1 MNNNDGRNRFVLRN
15 LIKEWTKNN
24 YKPDNSNLSSNKKRS
39 ISESTDSEFSTDS
52 ESSNKKIKIIN
63 NSAPRSFEEY
73 LSMFQK
79 K

>member
-1 MNNNDGRNRFVLRN
+1 MDNNDGSNRFALRN
-15 LIKEWTKNN
+15 LIEEWTKNN
-24 YKPDNSNLSSNKKRS
+24 YKPDTSSYSKKRS
-39 ISESTDSEFSTDS
+39 LTESTDSEFSTDS

-73 LSMFQK
+73 LSMLQK

>member
-15 LIKEWTKNN
+15 LIQEWTKNN
-24 YKPDNSNLSSNKKRS
+24 YKPDNPNLSSNKKRS

-63 NSAPRSFEEY
+63 NSAPTSFEEY